1 MRSELVDALVVQVAD
16 EDIERLT
23 DTALGEEIVELRR
36 AIDRFEFQCSRRLDL
51 FARRQ
56 GYVAFGFVSLI
67 SWLRRACRLMPGVA
81 VQHAEM
87 ARNLPSLPH
96 TSSALASGVIGFHHA
111 ALIAHSVTE
120 VGAEAVA
127 RPEPAPLEAAQ
138 HHHPPNLRLL
148 TNGVR

>member
-67 SWLRRACRLMPGVA
+67 SRLPTERSPRRTTTTNGATSISASPGTACSTSKVGSTPKA
-81 VQHAEM
+81 A
-87 ARNLPSLPH
+87 PSCRPPS
-96 TSSALASGVIGFHHA
+96 TRSRKSGSSETSALGSSVAPTPLSSSRGSASTRA
-111 ALIAHSVTE
+111 
-120 VGAEAVA
+120 
-127 RPEPAPLEAAQ
+127 
-138 HHHPPNLRLL
+138 
-148 TNGVR
+148 